1 MEELHKNAGI
11 LDNMINFPSF
21 SPSLEFG
28 SVPQSVLYLSNFSI
42 FSNCNFS
49 NVGNRSENPPGTS

>member
-28 SVPQSVLYLSNFSI
+28 SVPQSVLYLSIFFSKLN
-42 FSNCNFS
+42 SNFS
-49 NVGNRSENPPGTS
+49 NVDNRPENPPGTS